1 MGIRLSDDEAWQFL
15 ADGHTAIFTTLRRD
29 GWPVSLP
36 VWFVVEDRHAYVAT
50 PVNSKKVARV
60 RYDDR
65 GCLLVE
71 RGVAWTDL
79 AAVELPVRAS
89 VLDAG
94 DEAVAV
100 SALFATKYEAFRPAV
115 VSVPDATKRHY
126 AGQAVIRL
134 EPAGPLLSWD
144 NSRIRLTAP

>member
-1 MGIRLSDDEAWQFL
+1 MGVRLSDDEAWQFL
-15 ADGHTAIFTTLRRD
+15 ADGHTAVFTTLRRD

-36 VWFVVEDRHAYVAT
+36 VWFVVEDRRVYVAT
-50 PVNSKKVARV
+50 PMKSKKVAWLRHNG
-60 RYDDR
+60 R

-71 RGVAWTDL
+71 QGVAWTDL
-79 AAVELPVRAS
+79 AAAELPVRAS
-89 VLDAG
+89 VLDDG

-100 SALFATKYEAFRPAV
+100 SAHFARKYAAFRPVV

-134 EPAGPLLSWD
+134 EPRGPLLSWD